1 MSLYAIGSTWMKAV
15 SFLLGCTGCRGVT
28 TQYVIHA
35 MLDSVC
41 KARDL
46 HSVCNMCDLHSV
58 CNTCD
63 LDSVCNICCVHT
75 CRHLSLGSLLQHLA
89 SQFKAEIDAE
99 RSSSFLFF
107 LFLFFRHLRTGYW
120 YVCMS
125 VLAYRVEPS

>member
-28 TQYVIHA
+28 TQYVKYA

-41 KARDL
+41 NARDL

-58 CNTCD
+58 CN
-63 LDSVCNICCVHT
+63 ICCVHT
-75 CRHLSLGSLLQHLA
+75 CRRLSLGSLLQHLA
-89 SQFKAEIDAE
+89 SQFEAEIDAE

-120 YVCMS
+120 H
-125 VLAYRVEPS
+125 A